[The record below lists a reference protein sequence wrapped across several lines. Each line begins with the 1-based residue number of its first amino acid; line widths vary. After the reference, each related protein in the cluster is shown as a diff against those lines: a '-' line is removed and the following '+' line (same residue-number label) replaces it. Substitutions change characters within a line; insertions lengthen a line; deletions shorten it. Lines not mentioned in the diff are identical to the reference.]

1 MIALI
6 RSSLDATPR
15 DVNALC
21 RPRFF
26 RPFSPTGRERLQ
38 AWPLAQTRKRLEG
51 ETFGLRLS
59 FLALLVE
66 AGTQSMEPHIRIK
79 MPQNK
84 EFWPSPACLPTGYA
98 GCASNAGFVERVS
111 ILVFALIS
119 WYERRYSSCRCNQ
132 VFGNPEVIELFG
144 SS

>member
-21 RPRFF
+21 RATFFF

-38 AWPLAQTRKRLEG
+38 AWLLAQTRKRLEG

-59 FLALLVE
+59 FLSLLVE
-66 AGTQSMEPHIRIK
+66 GGTQSMEPTFASK
-79 MPQNK
+79 CPQNK
-84 EFWPSPACLPTGYA
+84 EFWPSPACLDRK
-98 GCASNAGFVERVS
+98 SVV
-111 ILVFALIS
+111 
-119 WYERRYSSCRCNQ
+119 
-132 VFGNPEVIELFG
+132 
-144 SS
+144 